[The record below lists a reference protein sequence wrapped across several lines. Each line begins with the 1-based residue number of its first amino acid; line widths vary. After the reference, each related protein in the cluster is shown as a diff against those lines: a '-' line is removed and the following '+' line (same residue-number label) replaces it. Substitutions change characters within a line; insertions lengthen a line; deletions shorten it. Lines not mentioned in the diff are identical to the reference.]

1 MSTINSKIHRLFRHW
16 QLAIYDV
23 PNLVAISVKCDCWDD
38 CERQSYVQTR
48 TNSMYVTTIVTECSL
63 LDRVSREP
71 NRTTSNAD
79 STFDSLLSVPNNI
92 FLTRLHHL

>member
-1 MSTINSKIHRLFRHW
+1 
-16 QLAIYDV
+16 
-23 PNLVAISVKCDCWDD
+23 
-38 CERQSYVQTR
+38 
-48 TNSMYVTTIVTECSL
+48 MYVTTIVTECSL

-79 STFDSLLSVPNNI
+79 STFDSLLSAPNNI